1 MGIKNDSCTCAMGTR
16 NMGFQGSVTID
27 EMKNEA
33 LFERK
38 RTVYCPVFGLFL
50 FASTF

>member
-27 EMKNEA
+27 EMKNEV
-33 LFERK
+33 LFDRK
-38 RTVYCPVFGLFL
+38 RTLYRPAFWLFL
-50 FASTF
+50 SAATF

>member
-1 MGIKNDSCTCAMGTR
+1 MGTR

-38 RTVYCPVFGLFL
+38 RIVYYPAFGLFI